1 MSGAGKTV
9 IRFNHWIH
17 PDMIARF
24 EREPDV
30 ELVTFEQD
38 QVEPAWSA
46 MATAHAYQI
55 SAAKD
60 ELAPQWQA
68 NAALL
73 ERAPRL
79 LCVSSG
85 GAGYDTVDV
94 AACTAAGVIVVN
106 QAGGNAQSVAEHTF
120 GLLLDLTKRISETD
134 RLLRTSRGYT
144 REQLMGR
151 EISGLTLGIIG
162 IGHVGR
168 RVCALAQAF
177 GMSVLANDP
186 YVDAD
191 EIARRGAEKVDFMDL
206 MSRSD
211 VVSVHCPRTPE
222 TFGMID
228 AQAFAVIKPG
238 ATFITTAR
246 GGIHD
251 EAALE
256 AAMANGRVRAA
267 GVDVWDV
274 EPPPLD
280 HPLLK
285 RDNVVATYHT
295 AGVTAEARS
304 RMANYAS
311 EQIIDI
317 LGGKR
322 PPRLVNPEVW
332 PAYRKRFERIMGQA
346 PLDD

>member
-1 MSGAGKTV
+1 MIRPLAFMMALHAQRGGFPSPCHHRHSNEDRMSGAGKTV

-94 AACTAAGVIVVN
+94 AACTAAGVLVVN

-120 GLLLDLTKRISETD
+120 GLLLDLTKRVSETD

-144 REQLMGR
+144 REELMGR
-151 EISGLTLGIIG
+151 EISGLTLGIVG

-191 EIARRGAEKVDFMDL
+191 EIAR
-206 MSRSD
+206 
-211 VVSVHCPRTPE
+211 
-222 TFGMID
+222 
-228 AQAFAVIKPG
+228 
-238 ATFITTAR
+238 
-246 GGIHD
+246 
-251 EAALE
+251 
-256 AAMANGRVRAA
+256 
-267 GVDVWDV
+267 
-274 EPPPLD
+274 
-280 HPLLK
+280 
-285 RDNVVATYHT
+285 
-295 AGVTAEARS
+295 
-304 RMANYAS
+304 
-311 EQIIDI
+311 
-317 LGGKR
+317 
-322 PPRLVNPEVW
+322 
-332 PAYRKRFERIMGQA
+332 
-346 PLDD
+346 